1 MQLSLDS
8 LGGNVDA
15 MLAKFKTI
23 KASLGDVVSNDK
35 LANHLKGND
44 WRVATRLTGAT
55 PSPLARPAT
64 RNNWVHLCAL

>member
-8 LGGNVDA
+8 MGGNADA

-35 LANHLKGND
+35 LANHLKGNE
-44 WRVATRLTGAT
+44 
-55 PSPLARPAT
+55 LAGC
-64 RNNWVHLCAL
+64 N